1 MGQEAAGTWGCL
13 RRGVP
18 NGGWAWLLEVATVR
32 GRVSSGPVV
41 DGCPWGQGR
50 EAMDIDRVGA
60 RGRWRDG
67 DQGAQELSV
76 DHPDE
81 A

>member
-1 MGQEAAGTWGCL
+1 M
-13 RRGVP
+13 
-18 NGGWAWLLEVATVR
+18 LEVATVS

-50 EAMDIDRVGA
+50 ETLDIDRMGA
-60 RGRWRDG
+60 RGCWRDG
-67 DQGAQELSV
+67 EESAQDLSV
-76 DHPDE
+76 DRPDE

>member
-1 MGQEAAGTWGCL
+1 M
-13 RRGVP
+13 
-18 NGGWAWLLEVATVR
+18 LEVATVS

-50 EAMDIDRVGA
+50 EAMHIGRMGA
-60 RGRWRDG
+60 RGRWRAG

-76 DHPDE
+76 DRPDE

>member
-1 MGQEAAGTWGCL
+1 M
-13 RRGVP
+13 
-18 NGGWAWLLEVATVR
+18 LEVATVS

-50 EAMDIDRVGA
+50 EAMGIDRMGA
-60 RGRWRDG
+60 RGRRRNGEEAAHD
-67 DQGAQELSV
+67 LSV